1 MIFLQALQK
10 AEDRISKDEGSFSAK
25 MLKVYAMKIKLLKSS
40 ARVSSENAKQLC
52 QVLYQQQNKEKYSLL
67 LALIHELMIGD

>member
-10 AEDRISKDEGSFSAK
+10 AEDRISKDEGSFSAN

-40 ARVSSENAKQLC
+40 ARVNSENAKQLC

-67 LALIHELMIGD
+67 LALIHELNV